1 MKKKLD
7 YLENRR
13 NVLKLMMLGSG
24 AIIAPGILTGCTDG
38 SSKADAITDEKTNFP
53 QSVASGDPRAN
64 SVVLWTRIED
74 PEKSEQDLEMTLE
87 ISLDENFSTN
97 LLTKQ
102 LTAYSEYSHTVK
114 VKIDQL
120 NPYTYYYYRFKYNG
134 IYSNT
139 GRTKTAPLEYS
150 DTDAKFAFVSC
161 QDYIGRYY
169 NVFAHMLKQ
178 DDLDFIVHLGDY
190 IYETN
195 GEPLTQITG
204 DERQIS
210 FRDKEGIIVFKG
222 YEAARS
228 IDNYRQL
235 YQVYRSDPLL
245 QKLHERF
252 PMIAIWDDH
261 EFSNDNYGAH
271 ANYYGGRKDEL
282 DRKRFHN
289 SQRVYLE
296 YMPME
301 VGLDASGIMSLN
313 SELLLDDDNE
323 VIIYRN
329 FNFGSNL
336 DLILSDYRSYRP
348 DHLIKEDAFPATVFA
363 DKNRLISHFGNDFY
377 THPDN
382 QRHFGA
388 YIDVDTYSGGS
399 FSSPLKK
406 IAKLMYETEGLNT
419 REAEERA
426 NTAIRGNL
434 NAYYCNEMIKAYND
448 SPFGII
454 SREELIYEDDSQL
467 EDMDKGLAYI
477 NGGKTDLFAS
487 TGIGTRYMVV
497 KDVFD
502 IYIELKQNEGAISSV
517 YGLTQQN
524 WISNTLAASSAS
536 WRVYASSVSLAPM
549 IVDLSSIDKLD
560 SLFKTEFYINLDQ
573 FDGFKFQ
580 RKLLLNKLKDK
591 SSIVISGDIHSTFVT
606 DHHGVVEFTGSSV
619 SSCTF
624 SEALPKYIETSDIS
638 DHIENIEEIVANLD
652 LGKLLLDSNSAQNNI
667 DPDFSLIKAVD
678 MKSNAYVVIE
688 VTAENVNS
696 LIYSIAAEKSV
707 EMLYETEN
715 INDYFSLR
723 SFNVQKSDMNLSRAI
738 K

>member
-7 YLENRR
+7 HIEHRR

-24 AIIAPGILTGCTDG
+24 ALIMPGILTGCGGKDSENYTP
-38 SSKADAITDEKTNFP
+38 SPNTTAFFP
-53 QSVASGDPRAN
+53 QSVASGDPRID

-74 PEKSEQDLEMTLE
+74 LTKSEEDLTVMLE
-87 ISLDENFSTN
+87 ISLHENFED
-97 LLTKQ
+97 LLSTKQ
-102 LTAYSEYSHTVK
+102 LTAYSEYNYAIK
-114 VKIDQL
+114 IKIDQL
-120 NPYTYYYYRFKYNG
+120 DPYTYYYYRFKYNG

-139 GRTKTAPLEYS
+139 GRTKTAPLEDS
-150 DTDAKFAFVSC
+150 EIDIKFAFVSC
-161 QDYIGRYY
+161 QDYVGRYY
-169 NVFAHMLKQ
+169 NVFARMLQQ

-210 FRDKEGIIVFKG
+210 FRDKEGTITFDG

-252 PMIAIWDDH
+252 PMIVIWDDH
-261 EFSNDNYGAH
+261 EFSDDNYGANS
-271 ANYYGGRKDEL
+271 NYFGDKIDER
-282 DRKRFHN
+282 DTERFHN

-301 VGLDASGIMSLN
+301 VGLDASGVMSPE
-313 SELLLDDDNE
+313 SEVILDDDNE

-348 DHLIKEDAFPATVFA
+348 DHLIEEDAFPATVFA
-363 DKNRLISHFGNDFY
+363 DENRLISYFGMDFY

-388 YIDVDTYSGGS
+388 YIDVDTHNGGS
-399 FSSPLKK
+399 FSSPLKR
-406 IAKLMYETEGLNT
+406 IAKLMYETEGLNSS
-419 REAEERA
+419 EADARA
-426 NTAIRGNL
+426 NSAIRDNL

-448 SPFGII
+448 TPFGII
-454 SREELIYEDDSQL
+454 RPEELIYENDSQL
-467 EDMDKGLAYI
+467 KDMDKGLAYI
-477 NGGKTDLFAS
+477 NGGKIDLFAS
-487 TGIGTRYMVV
+487 TGIGARYMVV

-502 IYIELKQNEGAISSV
+502 IYIELKENEGSIGSI
-517 YGLTQQN
+517 YGLTQRN
-524 WISNTLAASSAS
+524 WISNTLAASSSA

-549 IVDLSSIDKLD
+549 VVDLSSIDKLD
-560 SLFKTEFYINLDQ
+560 PLLKTEFYINLDQ

-580 RKLLLNKLKDK
+580 RDDLLDQLKEK
-591 SSIVISGDIHSTFVT
+591 PSVVISGDIHATFIT
-606 DHHGVVEFTGSSV
+606 DHHGVVEFTGSAV
-619 SSCTF
+619 SSCAF
-624 SEALPKYIETSDIS
+624 SEALPKYIEFSDIS
-638 DHIENIEEIVANLD
+638 DHIENIEEVIENLD
-652 LGKLLLDSNSAQNNI
+652 LDQLLLESSSAQNSI
-667 DPDFSLIKAVD
+667 DPNFSLINMVD
-678 MKSNAYVVIE
+678 TKSNAYVVIE
-688 VTAENVNS
+688 VTSENINS
-696 LIYSIAAEKSV
+696 TIYSIAAEKSI
-707 EMLYETEN
+707 EMLYESEN
-715 INDYFSLR
+715 INEYFSIR
-723 SFNVQKSDMNLSRAI
+723 SFNVRRNDMHLSA
-738 K
+738 